1 MNKQLKVFWNLF
13 VLLAVAV
20 FGLAPASSAQS
31 NSSVDLQ
38 PGPMQLIRLDPRVQ
52 QRYVPAP
59 ASTLHSR
66 VEAASANI
74 VVNYNGG
81 GWTSE
86 AQDAFE
92 YAVVIWESLIT
103 SPINIEVDAEFS
115 ALGTNILGGAGP
127 VTVVRNFTNA
137 PLSSTW
143 YPVATA
149 NKLAGS
155 DQNGGTAEIRAQFS
169 SNFAD
174 WDFGTGSSTPGNK
187 ISFVSVVLHELGH
200 GLGFL
205 GSMTTGGE
213 CGNPNWGCYGF
224 SGDPFIYDRFV
235 ENGNG
240 TALLTFDNNST
251 DLAIQLTSGD
261 LFFDSPGGN
270 FANGDSRVPI
280 YAPPTWSQGSSYSH
294 LDESFNSS
302 SHALMTYSIAYGE
315 TIHHPGSVTL
325 CMFEEM
331 GWTVSET
338 CSGSADIAVSE
349 LAAANDG
356 PTLLGT
362 PTQLSASITSG
373 SNVTYTW
380 DFGDSTGGSGASTS
394 HTYPEAGEYTAR
406 VTATNAVSEETATTL
421 VTVEES
427 ISGLIA
433 ANNGPTLIGETT
445 EMSASLVS
453 GSNVTYEW
461 DFGDGETGSG
471 AIVSHLYTS
480 PGIYDVEVMATNLV
494 SQETAQTVVY
504 VVEQVYRI
512 FLPLNSKQ
520 P

>member
-1 MNKQLKVFWNLF
+1 
-13 VLLAVAV
+13 
-20 FGLAPASSAQS
+20 
-31 NSSVDLQ
+31 
-38 PGPMQLIRLDPRVQ
+38 
-52 QRYVPAP
+52 
-59 ASTLHSR
+59 
-66 VEAASANI
+66 
-74 VVNYNGG
+74 
-81 GWTSE
+81 
-86 AQDAFE
+86 
-92 YAVVIWESLIT
+92 
-103 SPINIEVDAEFS
+103 
-115 ALGTNILGGAGP
+115 
-127 VTVVRNFTNA
+127 
-137 PLSSTW
+137 
-143 YPVATA
+143 
-149 NKLAGS
+149 
-155 DQNGGTAEIRAQFS
+155 
-169 SNFAD
+169 
-174 WDFGTGSSTPGNK
+174 
-187 ISFVSVVLHELGH
+187 
-200 GLGFL
+200 
-205 GSMTTGGE
+205 
-213 CGNPNWGCYGF
+213 
-224 SGDPFIYDRFV
+224 
-235 ENGNG
+235 
-240 TALLTFDNNST
+240 
-251 DLAIQLTSGD
+251 
-261 LFFDSPGGN
+261 
-270 FANGDSRVPI
+270 
-280 YAPPTWSQGSSYSH
+280 
-294 LDESFNSS
+294 
-302 SHALMTYSIAYGE
+302 
-315 TIHHPGSVTL
+315 
-325 CMFEEM
+325 MFEEM

-471 AIVSHLYTS
+471 AMVSHLYTS
-480 PGIYDVEVMATNLV
+480 PGIYDVEVTATNLV